1 MRVPPRL
8 NRDDKIRLDLYE
20 DPKPVLRVIRR
31 VGIFD
36 SAIKLGKPDI
46 SVSMIYTFQCYEAS
60 T

>member
-1 MRVPPRL
+1 MRVPRRL

-36 SAIKLGKPDI
+36 SVTKLKKPDI
-46 SVSMIYTFQCYEAS
+46 SIYDLYF
-60 T
+60 